1 MNQNG
6 NYRLHSEPCTNN
18 ALNKPM
24 AKIEDT
30 EKLEV
35 KKDSL
40 PWLPHACPIIAIQFN
55 PYIIYSMATPLKPNQ
70 ARSESSWF
78 SKLPP

>member
-1 MNQNG
+1 MAITGYIQNHVPTMLSI
-6 NYRLHSEPCTNN
+6 N
-18 ALNKPM
+18 PM